1 MVIYLLYKNT
11 RLLNMSEN
19 IQVRQIPK
27 KTIIWFG
34 VMIILAIGIYT
45 VSENTRVH
53 KAQYILDDQGYKN
66 ISNLKVYSK
75 QKFEEPDTMIEGFQ
89 YFVKFRNN
97 DTNQDCKGFVL
108 RNFKNVMDKDIICGK
123 GK

>member
-1 MVIYLLYKNT
+1 
-11 RLLNMSEN
+11 MSEE

-27 KTIIWFG
+27 KTVIWFG
-34 VMIILAIGIYT
+34 VMVVLAIGIYS

-75 QKFEEPDTMIEGFQ
+75 QKFEDPDTMIEGFQ

-108 RNFKNVMDKDIICGK
+108 RNFKNVMDKDIVCGK

>member
-1 MVIYLLYKNT
+1 
-11 RLLNMSEN
+11 MSEE

-27 KTIIWFG
+27 KTIIWFA
-34 VMIILAIGIYT
+34 VMIVLAIAIYLIT
-45 VSENTRVH
+45 ETTRVH

-75 QKFEEPDTMIEGFQ
+75 QKFQDPATMIEGYQ

-97 DTNQDCKGFVL
+97 DTNQDCKGFVI
-108 RNFKNVMDKDIICGK
+108 RNFKNIMDKDIVCGK
-123 GK
+123 EK